1 MPLTSGPSAQV
12 ASTWRGCVLA
22 WLPESLTCGPGGAD
36 VEKNR
41 KKGRARARDRT
52 RDASVPSVVA
62 DHWAR
67 RARVLDL
74 RSAALW
80 GGSDGGF
87 LNLTNRFSY

>member
-1 MPLTSGPSAQV
+1 MAWVRAGV
-12 ASTWRGCVLA
+12 ATRVTDRWDQ
-22 WLPESLTCGPGGAD
+22 GAD

-67 RARVLDL
+67 RARVF
-74 RSAALW
+74 
-80 GGSDGGF
+80 GSGADAF
-87 LNLTNRFSY
+87 